1 MFGKFKCTLSCTETL
16 VNTHCRTM
24 QSRAISSTVNP
35 RVYTK
40 LLNRKKTFA
49 WVMHVHTEPITRPI
63 SRTVNLENIAS
74 SLFSQGYE
82 NNYIFISL
90 RNTAWKWQKNRGR
103 PIWMIISSLLYI
115 SPCRDFAHYLSD
127 TYIAAGCWTVRKMDI
142 LGLVEINKWILTA
155 ILLCVTVLL

>member
-1 MFGKFKCTLSCTETL
+1 MGAGWGILTVIGIHQQSSLNSLANILNPSSSCLGSLNVRYHALRLL

-40 LLNRKKTFA
+40 LLNRKKTFV

-74 SLFSQGYE
+74 SLFHKDMK
-82 NNYIFISL
+82 I
-90 RNTAWKWQKNRGR
+90 T
-103 PIWMIISSLLYI
+103 
-115 SPCRDFAHYLSD
+115 
-127 TYIAAGCWTVRKMDI
+127 TYS
-142 LGLVEINKWILTA
+142 
-155 ILLCVTVLL
+155 

>member
-1 MFGKFKCTLSCTETL
+1 MEYISNLVSLANILNPSSSCLGSLNVHVHYHALRLL

-90 RNTAWKWQKNRGR
+90 RNTAW
-103 PIWMIISSLLYI
+103 IWMIISSLLYI

-127 TYIAAGCWTVRKMDI
+127 IYI
-142 LGLVEINKWILTA
+142 
-155 ILLCVTVLL
+155 

>member
-90 RNTAWKWQKNRGR
+90 RNTAWKWHKNRGR
-103 PIWMIISSLLYI
+103 PIWMIISSLLYKPV
-115 SPCRDFAHYLSD
+115 SRFRSLSIW
-127 TYIAAGCWTVRKMDI
+127 YIYSRG
-142 LGLVEINKWILTA
+142 
-155 ILLCVTVLL
+155 VLDS